1 MKAEIISVG
10 TEILLGEIVDTNA
23 SWLAARLPAL
33 GVDLYFKSVVGDNL
47 DRIVD
52 TLERALDRSGLVIMT
67 GGLGPT
73 DDDLTRESIAA
84 ALGEEMF
91 IDEDMSRALR
101 GFFEGRGLTFPERN
115 IKQAGLIPSASAIL
129 NPRGTAP
136 GWWVE
141 KNHPEKGDRY
151 IVAMPGVPAEMYRMW
166 EKEVEPR
173 LLEVTGGDV
182 LVTRI
187 LKTVGMGES
196 HIDEMIAPLSKGNT
210 NPSIGVYAKQDG
222 VHLRIAAKAPTQESA
237 HELIAPVEA
246 EARKLLGAIVWGA
259 DDESLEGAI
268 GAMLRERGLTLATME
283 SCTGG
288 LLASTITDVDG
299 SSDYFLGGYVSY
311 ATEMK
316 ITLGVDPALIEQHG
330 VISSEVAC
338 DMARAARENLG
349 ADYGI
354 GVTGITASEPVEG
367 KPPGTMHVAVHPPE
381 ADAEPLSYTINL
393 GRVANKRRAVTTAL
407 FLLRRTLLA
416 RTGSRSS

>member
-23 SWLAARLPAL
+23 SWIAARLPAL

-47 DRIVD
+47 DRIAD
-52 TLERALDRSGLVIMT
+52 TLERALDRSDLVIMT

-84 ALGEEMF
+84 ALGEEMYV
-91 IDEDMSRALR
+91 DEDMSRALR

-115 IKQAGLIPSASAIL
+115 IKQASLTPSASAIL

-151 IVAMPGVPAEMYRMW
+151 IVAMPGVPHEMYRMW
-166 EKEVEPR
+166 ENEVEPR
-173 LLEVTGGDV
+173 LIEIAGKGV
-182 LVTRI
+182 LVTRV

-196 HIDEMIAPLSKGNT
+196 MIDEMIAPLSKGNT
-210 NPSIGVYAKQDG
+210 NPTIGVYAKQDG
-222 VHLRIAAKAPTQESA
+222 VYVRIGAKAATREEA
-237 HELIAPVEA
+237 RELIAPAEA
-246 EARKLLGAIVWGA
+246 EARKLLGAIVWGV
-259 DDESLEGAI
+259 DNESLEGAI

-299 SSDYFLGGYVSY
+299 ASDYFRGGYVTY

-316 ITLGVDPALIEQHG
+316 MALGVDAALIEQHG

-338 DMARAARENLG
+338 DMARATRENLG

-354 GVTGITASEPVEG
+354 GVTGITGSEPVEG
-367 KPPGTMHVAVHPPE
+367 KPPGTLHVAVHPAE
-381 ADAEPLSYTINL
+381 ADAEALSYTINL

-416 RTGSRSS
+416 QAG

>member
-1 MKAEIISVG
+1 
-10 TEILLGEIVDTNA
+10 
-23 SWLAARLPAL
+23 
-33 GVDLYFKSVVGDNL
+33 
-47 DRIVD
+47 
-52 TLERALDRSGLVIMT
+52 
-67 GGLGPT
+67 
-73 DDDLTRESIAA
+73 
-84 ALGEEMF
+84 
-91 IDEDMSRALR
+91 MSRALR

-115 IKQAGLIPSASAIL
+115 IKQASLVPSASAIL

-151 IVAMPGVPAEMYRMW
+151 IVAMPGVPHEMFRMW
-166 EKEVEPR
+166 ENEVEPR
-173 LLEVTGGDV
+173 LIEIAGKGV
-182 LVTRI
+182 LVTRV
-187 LKTVGMGES
+187 LKTAGMGES
-196 HIDEMIAPLSKGNT
+196 MLDELIAPLSAGGT

-222 VHLRIAAKAPTQESA
+222 VHVRIGAKAATREEA
-237 HELIAPVEA
+237 RELIAPAEA
-246 EARKLLGAIVWGA
+246 EARKLLGAIVWGV

-268 GAMLRERGLTLATME
+268 GAMLRDRGLTLATME

-299 SSDYFLGGYVSY
+299 ASDYFRGGYVSY

-316 ITLGVDPALIEQHG
+316 VALGVSRELIEQHG

-354 GVTGITASEPVEG
+354 GVTGITGGEPVEG
-367 KPPGTMHVAVHPPE
+367 KPPGTLHVAVHPPE

-407 FLLRRTLLA
+407 FLLRRSLLA
-416 RTGSRSS
+416 RAPS

>member
-52 TLERALDRSGLVIMT
+52 TLERALDRSDLVIMT

-91 IDEDMSRALR
+91 IDEDMARALR

-151 IVAMPGVPAEMYRMW
+151 IIAMPGVPAEMYRMW

-173 LLEVTGGDV
+173 LIEIAGKGV
-182 LVTRI
+182 LITRV

-196 HIDEMIAPLSKGNT
+196 MLDEMIAPLSKGNT

-222 VHLRIAAKAPTQESA
+222 VHLRIAAKAPTQEA
-237 HELIAPVEA
+237 ARELIAPVEA

-259 DDESLEGAI
+259 DDDSLEGAI
-268 GAMLRERGLTLATME
+268 GAMLRDRGLTLATME

-299 SSDYFLGGYVSY
+299 ASDYFLGGYVSY
-311 ATEMK
+311 AAEMK
-316 ITLGVDPALIEQHG
+316 VALGVSRALIEQHG

-338 DMARAARENLG
+338 DMARAARGNLG

-354 GVTGITASEPVEG
+354 GVTGITGAEPVEG
-367 KPPGTMHVAVHPPE
+367 KPPGTLHVAVH
-381 ADAEPLSYTINL
+381 DGTHAEPLSYTINL

-407 FLLRRTLLA
+407 FLLRRSLLA
-416 RTGSRSS
+416 RAG

>member
-1 MKAEIISVG
+1 MQAEIISVG

-23 SWLAARLPAL
+23 SWIAARLPAL

-84 ALGEEMF
+84 ALGEEMY
-91 IDEDMSRALR
+91 IDEDMARALR

-115 IKQAGLIPSASAIL
+115 IKQASLTPSASAIL

-151 IVAMPGVPAEMYRMW
+151 IVAMPGVPHEMFRMW
-166 EKEVEPR
+166 ENEVEPR
-173 LLEVTGGDV
+173 LIEIAGKGV
-182 LVTRI
+182 LVTRV

-196 HIDEMIAPLSKGNT
+196 MIDEMIAPLSKGNT
-210 NPSIGVYAKQDG
+210 NPTIGVYAKQDG
-222 VHLRIAAKAPTQESA
+222 VYVRIGAKAATREEA
-237 HELIAPVEA
+237 RALIAPAEA
-246 EARKLLGAIVWGA
+246 EARKLLGAIVWGV
-259 DDESLEGAI
+259 DNESLEGAI

-299 SSDYFLGGYVSY
+299 ASDYFRGGYVTY

-316 ITLGVDPALIEQHG
+316 MALGVDAALIEQHG

-354 GVTGITASEPVEG
+354 GVTGITGSEPVEG
-367 KPPGTMHVAVHPPE
+367 KPPGTLHVAVHPPE
-381 ADAEPLSYTINL
+381 ADAEALSYTINL

-407 FLLRRTLLA
+407 FLLRRSLLA
-416 RTGSRSS
+416 RTG

>member
-1 MKAEIISVG
+1 MKAEIVSVG
-10 TEILLGEIVDTNA
+10 TEILLGEIVDTNSA
-23 SWLAARLPAL
+23 WLAARLPAL
-33 GVDLYFKSVVGDNL
+33 GVDLYFKSVVGDNI

-52 TLERALDRSGLVIMT
+52 TIERALDRSDLVIMT

-84 ALGEEMF
+84 SLGEEMY
-91 IDEDMSRALR
+91 IDEDMARALR

-115 IKQAGLIPSASAIL
+115 RKQAGLIPSASAIL

-141 KNHPEKGDRY
+141 KSHPEKGDRY
-151 IVAMPGVPAEMYRMW
+151 IVAMPGVPHEMYRMW
-166 EKEVEPR
+166 ENEVEPR
-173 LLEVTGGDV
+173 LIEIAGKGV
-182 LVTRI
+182 LVTRV

-196 HIDEMIAPLSKGNT
+196 MLDELIAPLSKDNT

-222 VHLRIAAKAPTQESA
+222 VYVRIGAKAATREA
-237 HELIAPVEA
+237 ARELIAPVET
-246 EARKLLGAIVWGA
+246 EARKLLGAIVWGV
-259 DDESLEGAI
+259 DDESLEGAV

-299 SSDYFLGGYVSY
+299 SSDYFRGGYVSY

-316 ITLGVDPALIEQHG
+316 VALGVDAALIEQHG

-338 DMARAARENLG
+338 DMARVARENLG

-354 GVTGITASEPVEG
+354 GVTGITGGEPVEG
-367 KPPGTMHVAVHPPE
+367 KPPGSIHVAVHPPE
-381 ADAEPLSYTINL
+381 ADAEHLSYTINL

-416 RTGSRSS
+416 RAG

>member
-52 TLERALDRSGLVIMT
+52 TLERALDRSDLVIMT

-84 ALGEEMF
+84 ALGEEMY
-91 IDEDMSRALR
+91 IDEDMSRALEA
-101 GFFEGRGLTFPERN
+101 FFKSRGLGFPERN
-115 IKQAGLIPSASAIL
+115 RKQAGLIPSASAIL

-151 IVAMPGVPAEMYRMW
+151 IVAMPGVPHEMYRMW
-166 EKEVEPR
+166 ENEIEPR
-173 LLEVTGGDV
+173 LLEIAGKGV
-182 LVTRI
+182 LVTRV

-196 HIDEMIAPLSKGNT
+196 MLDELIAPISAGST

-222 VHLRIAAKAPTQESA
+222 VHLRIAAKAANREA
-237 HELIAPVEA
+237 ARELIAPVEA
-246 EARKLLGAIVWGA
+246 EARKLLGAIVWGV
-259 DDESLEGAI
+259 DDESLEGAV
-268 GAMLRERGLTLATME
+268 GAMLRDRGLTLATME

-299 SSDYFLGGYVSY
+299 ASDYFLGGYVSY

-316 ITLGVDPALIEQHG
+316 VALGVDAALIEQHG

-354 GVTGITASEPVEG
+354 GVTGITGSEPVEG
-367 KPPGTMHVAVHPPE
+367 KPPGTLHVAVH
-381 ADAEPLSYTINL
+381 DGTRAEPLSYTINL

-416 RTGSRSS
+416 R

>member
-23 SWLAARLPAL
+23 SWIAARLPAL

-52 TLERALDRSGLVIMT
+52 TLERALDRSDLVIMT

-73 DDDLTRESIAA
+73 DDDVTRESIAA

-115 IKQAGLIPSASAIL
+115 IKQASLVPSASAIL

-151 IVAMPGVPAEMYRMW
+151 IVAMPGVPHEMFRMW
-166 EKEVEPR
+166 ENEVEPR
-173 LLEVTGGDV
+173 LIEIAGKGV
-182 LVTRI
+182 LVTRV
-187 LKTVGMGES
+187 LKTAGMGES
-196 HIDEMIAPLSKGNT
+196 MLDELIAPLSAGGT

-222 VHLRIAAKAPTQESA
+222 VHVRIGAKAATREEA
-237 HELIAPVEA
+237 RELIAPAEA
-246 EARKLLGAIVWGA
+246 EARKLLGAIVWGV

-268 GAMLRERGLTLATME
+268 GAMLRDRGLTLATME
-283 SCTGG
+283 SSTGG

-299 SSDYFLGGYVSY
+299 ASDYFRGGYVSY

-316 ITLGVDPALIEQHG
+316 VALGVSRELIEQHG

-354 GVTGITASEPVEG
+354 GVTGITGGEPVEG
-367 KPPGTMHVAVHPPE
+367 KPPGTLHVAVHPPE

-407 FLLRRTLLA
+407 FLLRRSLLA
-416 RTGSRSS
+416 RAPS

>member
-52 TLERALDRSGLVIMT
+52 TLERALDRSDLVIMT

-141 KNHPEKGDRY
+141 KNHPEKGNRY

-182 LVTRI
+182 LVTRT

-222 VHLRIAAKAPTQESA
+222 VHLRIAAKAATQETA
-237 HELIAPVEA
+237 RELIAPVEA

-259 DDESLEGAI
+259 DDESLEGAV
-268 GAMLRERGLTLATME
+268 GAMLRDRGLTLATME

-299 SSDYFLGGYVSY
+299 ASDYFLGGYVTY

-316 ITLGVDPALIEQHG
+316 IALGVDAALIEQHG

-349 ADYGI
+349 ADYGL

-367 KPPGTMHVAVHPPE
+367 KPPGTLHVAVH
-381 ADAEPLSYTINL
+381 DGTRAEPLSYTINL

-416 RTGSRSS
+416 RSDSRSS